1 MYKDKLITLF
11 KNLNGKFAGLAS
23 YLTDRNLV
31 LKSILMKEM
40 REDFLLKE
48 RIQSMDELGGANVT
62 ALAQNVDLT
71 PVNELMPPVSG
82 SGAID
87 EDSEVAFAKGG
98 VAGLQP
104 IIDINATSMGSE
116 PTNEPYQSLEESG
129 ATMPMDQ
136 ASSAIVEDYE
146 VDDKFKKAFTT
157 ALALPAKAAAAGLAD
172 LFSKT
177 PTTEEGG
184 KIVKKN
190 LKQLKKSYGLTA
202 PDPAL
207 VEDEYEGKDGQR
219 SPEDQA
225 ELDRALAFVAA
236 EESGQK
242 ALPPAE
248 EEEKK
253 EWSKPSSML
262 GTMLALGMKATG
274 NANWAEKA
282 PAQGDPLIPDF
293 NTAPGY
299 MPGYIGDGK
308 GFWGKM
314 GSGLKKAGKTA
325 FDLSPVG
332 LGLKAAKGL
341 KNAASPKNLGKLAK
355 GGFGIA
361 KKMFQLTPM
370 GMAMS
375 AGGAAIKAIRNRGK
389 KTNLNELTE
398 NVMNENAKRRDDL
411 TKLTTSPPAQLTMPD
426 PAAPSSGGGKM
437 DQGGPEA
444 IPKVKYSPYFDE
456 YAITSQF

>member
-1 MYKDKLITLF
+1 MYKDKLLTLF
-11 KNLNGKFAGLAS
+11 KNLNGKFAGLAG
-23 YLTDRNLV
+23 YLSDRNMV

-98 VAGLQP
+98 VVGTQP

-129 ATMPMDQ
+129 ADMPMDQ
-136 ASSAIVEDYE
+136 AASAIVEDYE
-146 VDDKFKKAFTT
+146 VDDKFKKAFTS
-157 ALALPAKAAAAGLAD
+157 ALALPAKASAAGLTD
-172 LFSKT
+172 LLSKA
-177 PTTEEGG
+177 PTSGEGG
-184 KIVKKN
+184 KVVKKN
-190 LKQLKKSYGLTA
+190 LAKLKKGFGLPT
-202 PDPAL
+202 PEPAAA
-207 VEDEYEGKDGQR
+207 EGEGEGGGRD
-219 SPEDQA
+219 PEDQA

-236 EESGQK
+236 EDAQK

-248 EEEKK
+248 EEEEPKK
-253 EWSKPSSML
+253 EWSQPSSML

-274 NANWAEKA
+274 NSNWAAEA

-293 NTAPGY
+293 ATAPGY

-332 LGLKAAKGL
+332 LGMKAAKGL

-375 AGGAAIKAIRNRGK
+375 AGGAAMKAIRNRGK

-398 NVMNENAKRRDDL
+398 NVMNENAKKRDDL
-411 TKLTTSPPAQLTMPD
+411 TKLSAEPLAQLTMPSP
-426 PAAPSSGGGKM
+426 PADGSGGGKM

>member
-11 KNLNGKFAGLAS
+11 QNLNSKFAGLAG
-23 YLTDRNLV
+23 YLSDRNLV

-62 ALAQNVDLT
+62 ALAQNIDLT
-71 PVNELMPPVSG
+71 PVSELMPPVSG

-87 EDSEVAFAKGG
+87 EDTEVPFAKGG

-104 IIDINATSMGSE
+104 IIDINATSLGSE

-136 ASSAIVEDYE
+136 AASAIVEDYE

-157 ALALPAKAAAAGLAD
+157 ALALPAKASAAGLAD

-190 LKQLKKSYGLTA
+190 LKQLKKGYGLTA

-236 EESGQK
+236 EDEQK
-242 ALPPAE
+242 ALAPAE
-248 EEEKK
+248 EEDKR
-253 EWSKPSSML
+253 EWSAPSSML
-262 GTMLALGMKATG
+262 GQMLAMGMRATG
-274 NANWAEKA
+274 NSNWAAEA
-282 PAQGDPLIPDF
+282 PAKGDPLIPDF
-293 NTAPGY
+293 ATAPGY

-308 GFWGKM
+308 GFWGRM

-325 FDLSPVG
+325 FDMSPVG
-332 LGLKAAKGL
+332 LGLKGAKAFKNSKIGKGL
-341 KNAASPKNLGKLAK
+341 GGFLKGAGGLAK
-355 GGFGIA
+355 KAF
-361 KKMFQLTPM
+361 KYTPM

-375 AGGAAIKAIRNRGK
+375 AGSSIINKIRGGDQ

-398 NVMNENAKRRDDL
+398 NVISENAARKKEL
-411 TKLTTSPPAQLTMPD
+411 TKLSAAPPAQIEMP
-426 PAAPSSGGGKM
+426 SIQQTKSGGSKM
-437 DQGGPEA
+437 DQGGPES

>member
-1 MYKDKLITLF
+1 MSEDKMLTTLQ
-11 KNLNGKFAGLAS
+11 NLNAKFAGLAG
-23 YLTDRNLV
+23 YLSDRNLV
-31 LKSILMKEM
+31 LKSLLMKEM

-48 RIQSMDELGGANVT
+48 RIQSMDEVGGASVT

-71 PVNELMPPVSG
+71 PVNELMPAAAS
-82 SGAID
+82 SIAE
-87 EDSEVAFAKGG
+87 EDDGEVAFAKGG

-136 ASSAIVEDYE
+136 AASAIVEDYE
-146 VDDKFKKAFTT
+146 VDDKFKKAFTS
-157 ALALPAKAAAAGLAD
+157 ALALPAKASAAGLTD
-172 LFSKT
+172 LLSKA

-184 KIVKKN
+184 KVVKKN
-190 LKQLKKSYGLTA
+190 LKKLKAGFGLPT
-202 PDPAL
+202 PEPAL
-207 VEDEYEGKDGQR
+207 AEDEYEAGPDGQR

-236 EESGQK
+236 EDGQK

-253 EWSKPSSML
+253 EWGAPSSML
-262 GTMLALGMKATG
+262 GQMLALGMKATG
-274 NANWAEKA
+274 NSNWAAEA

-293 NTAPGY
+293 ASAPGY

-332 LGLKAAKGL
+332 MGLKGAKAL
-341 KNAASPKNLGKLAK
+341 KNSKIGKGFGGFLKGAGGLAK
-355 GGFGIA
+355 KAF
-361 KKMFQLTPM
+361 KYTPL
-370 GMAMS
+370 GMAIG
-375 AGGAAIKAIRNRGK
+375 AGKAIHNKFRGGDQT
-389 KTNLNELTE
+389 TNLNELTE
-398 NVMNENAKRRDDL
+398 NVIAENAAKKKEL
-411 TKLTTSPPAQLTMPD
+411 TKLSAAPPAQITMPEQGQTKT
-426 PAAPSSGGGKM
+426 GGSKM
-437 DQGGPEA
+437 DQGGAEA

>member
-71 PVNELMPPVSG
+71 PVSELMPPTGG
-82 SGAID
+82 SGAVD

-236 EESGQK
+236 EDGQK

-293 NTAPGY
+293 ASAPGY

-332 LGLKAAKGL
+332 MGLKGAKAL
-341 KNAASPKNLGKLAK
+341 KNSKIGKGFGGFLKGAGGLAK
-355 GGFGIA
+355 KAF
-361 KKMFQLTPM
+361 KYTPL
-370 GMAMS
+370 GMAIG
-375 AGGAAIKAIRNRGK
+375 AGKAIHNKFRGGDQT
-389 KTNLNELTE
+389 TNLNELTE
-398 NVMNENAKRRDDL
+398 NVIAENAAKKKEL
-411 TKLTTSPPAQLTMPD
+411 TKLSAAPPAQLTMPEQGQTKT
-426 PAAPSSGGGKM
+426 GGSKM
-437 DQGGPEA
+437 DQGGAEA

>member
-1 MYKDKLITLF
+1 
-11 KNLNGKFAGLAS
+11 
-23 YLTDRNLV
+23 
-31 LKSILMKEM
+31 MKEM

-48 RIQSMDELGGANVT
+48 RIQSMDEVGGASVT

-71 PVNELMPPVSG
+71 PVNELMPALSN
-82 SGAID
+82 SIAE
-87 EDSEVAFAKGG
+87 EDDKEVAFAKGG

-104 IIDINATSMGSE
+104 IIDINATSLGSE

-129 ATMPMDQ
+129 ANMPMDQ
-136 ASSAIVEDYE
+136 AASAVIEDYD
-146 VDDKFKKAFTT
+146 VDDKFKKAFTS
-157 ALALPAKAAAAGLAD
+157 ALALPAKASAAGLTD
-172 LFSKT
+172 LLSKT
-177 PTTEEGG
+177 PTSEEGG
-184 KIVKKN
+184 KVVKKN
-190 LKQLKKSYGLTA
+190 LAKLKKGFGLPT
-202 PDPAL
+202 PEPAL
-207 VEDEYEGKDGQR
+207 AEDEYESDDGER

-236 EESGQK
+236 EDGQK

-411 TKLTTSPPAQLTMPD
+411 TKLSTSPPAQLTMPD